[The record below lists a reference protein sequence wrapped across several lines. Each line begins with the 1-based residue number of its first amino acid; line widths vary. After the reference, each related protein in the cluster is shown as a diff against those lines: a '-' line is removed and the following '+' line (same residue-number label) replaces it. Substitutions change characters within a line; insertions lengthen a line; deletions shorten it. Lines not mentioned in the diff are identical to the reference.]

1 MIWFVNKILIWFIYC
16 QNVCDLNVLKNLI
29 WDGMLL
35 IAKNMSNWGG
45 LLECRRSNEVNFIP
59 SGSQLFVDKILILSK
74 YEVNILLTLS

>member
-35 IAKNMSNWGG
+35 IAKNMSTWGDFWSVG
-45 LLECRRSNEVNFIP
+45 DQMKLTSYLREVNF
-59 SGSQLFVDKILILSK
+59 LLIRS
-74 YEVNILLTLS
+74 

>member
-35 IAKNMSNWGG
+35 IAKNMSNWGTFG
-45 LLECRRSNEVNFIP
+45 VWRSNEVNFIP